1 MILKDLRIQ
10 NFRSYYGN
18 ENYFEFKDGLTLIIG
33 DNGDGK
39 TTFFEALE
47 WLFKTET
54 EDVRISHLSEKKKA
68 EMGIGERVT
77 VMVSLNFE
85 HDGDK
90 LLEKS
95 FDVVRANEDVFK
107 TENYRFRGYEER
119 GSERIPVD
127 GKLLINRCFDS
138 FLRRFSMFKGESTLE
153 VFDDPVLLKRLVDQ
167 YSDLHKFDDYIAY
180 LKDFV
185 KKSESAFKQE
195 SKNDRTISA
204 RSMELERLEADLA
217 RKIQDLKIEKKALD
231 ENLRLCNE
239 RLETLEKNDEVAE
252 RYQALMVRIAAKK
265 SEKVQKQALMEKVN
279 LNQALLDHMW
289 ILCAFPNI
297 LQEFTQKTGDL
308 SRKKRRLNDEY
319 IAKCAKED
327 ARIEAMDEFIH
338 ATAAEFTQLPW
349 YLPDGDTMQEM
360 IDQEVC
366 KVCGRKAEKGSGA
379 YKFMVEKLEQYKEH
393 LKQEQ
398 KQKEKVEHKP
408 LFETAYIE
416 ELHNLSISLS
426 GSLAADISAIPGE
439 IKDRLQVVADF
450 KKAIAELDEEI
461 NQLEDDRANL
471 LIQAGNV
478 QPETLENNYR
488 DIKGYLTERSTA
500 ETRIKEI
507 DLELIPL
514 EKEMEDYR
522 AEAKE
527 LAAKGG
533 SMVKVYEKVNNTFER
548 ILDAFSN
555 AKDQN
560 LARFFAELEE
570 RANKYLDDLSGEDF
584 HGVVRLIPT
593 TDDSVRIELRSSNGT
608 LVVNESGSQKTAKYI
623 AVLFAISDMTETKY
637 SENYPL
643 FFDAATYAMG
653 AAKIESFYNI
663 IDNINK
669 QCVILT
675 KDFLI
680 THEQNG
686 VKTTILD
693 EARVDSLTCGV
704 YRLSKAPGYVRE
716 DLSTIQTIIKT
727 IK

>member
-10 NFRSYYGN
+10 NFRSYYGDKN
-18 ENYFEFKDGLTLIIG
+18 FFEFKDGLTLIIG
-33 DNGDGK
+33 ENGDGK

-54 EDVRISHLSEKKKA
+54 EDVKLSHLSEKKKA

-77 VMVSLNFE
+77 VMVSLNFDHNGE
-85 HDGDK
+85 K

-95 FDVVRANEDVFK
+95 FDVVRASEDYFK
-107 TENYRFRGYEER
+107 TENYRFRGYETR
-119 GSERIPVD
+119 GSDRLSVD
-127 GKLLINRCFDS
+127 GKILINRCFDS

-204 RSMELERLEADLA
+204 RSMELERLEKSLSET
-217 RKIQDLKIEKKALD
+217 IQAKTVERRALE

-239 RLETLEKNDEVAE
+239 RLENLEKNDEVAE
-252 RYQALMVRIAAKK
+252 RYQALKDRIAAKK
-265 SEKVQKQALMEKVN
+265 AEKIHKEALMEEVN
-279 LNQALLDHMW
+279 LNQALLDHLW
-289 ILCAFPNI
+289 VLCAFPDV
-297 LQEFTQKTGDL
+297 LQEFRQKSGDI
-308 SRKKRRLNDEY
+308 SREKRRLNDEY
-319 IAKCAKED
+319 IAQCAKED

-366 KVCGRKAEKGSGA
+366 KVCGRKAPKGSEA
-379 YKFMVEKLEQYKEH
+379 YQFMIEKLEQYKEH

-408 LFETAYIE
+408 LFETNYIE
-416 ELHNLSISLS
+416 ELHNLSIALS
-426 GSLAADISAIPGE
+426 GSLAADISAIPSDILE
-439 IKDRLQVVADF
+439 RLEVVAEY
-450 KKAIAELDEEI
+450 KKAIDGLDEEI
-461 NQLEDDRANL
+461 KGLEDDRASL

-478 QPETLENNYR
+478 QPEALENDYR
-488 DIKGYLTERSTA
+488 DIKGYLNERSAA
-500 ETRIKEI
+500 EKRIHEI

-514 EKEMEDYR
+514 NKQMADYR

-533 SMVKVYEKVNNTFER
+533 SMVKVYEKINNTFEK

-570 RANKYLDDLSGEDF
+570 KANAYLEDLSAEDF

-593 TDDSVRIELRSSNGT
+593 TDDSVRVELRSSNGA

-623 AVLFAISDMTETKY
+623 AILFAISDMTETKY

-675 KDFLI
+675 KDFFV
-680 THEQNG
+680 TKEVNG
-686 VKTTILD
+686 EKVTLLD
-693 EARVDSLTCGV
+693 EDRVNSLSCGV
-704 YRLSKAPGYVRE
+704 YRLSKAPGYVRD
-716 DLSTIQTIIKT
+716 DLSTIQTVITT